1 MKNLF
6 SFCLLFL
13 FLQCCF
19 SSNIHAQ
26 EGEIRGKVTDET
38 GQTLIGATVVIK
50 GTTFGNVT
58 DINGEYILKAPIGT
72 HTMVFSYIGY
82 ENHEVKSVEVKP
94 TGVTIINAQLKT
106 AAMHLSECVVITG
119 SNRGISKG
127 KNRTKAPKRKPTQAK
142 VAHLA
147 KRNYDVKP
155 SPSPTKPNLK
165 ATKPTPNISKKQDS
179 YLNPLLSVTKNPL
192 STFSIDVD
200 NAAYS
205 YLRNN
210 LNHNTLP
217 HPYDIRIEEMI
228 NYFEYDYPTTNENI
242 PFSINTELSDCPW
255 NPKHQLALVGLQ
267 GKKIESQNLP
277 PQNLVFL
284 LDVSGSMNSSNK
296 LPLLKEAFKLLV
308 KQLRP
313 QDRVAMV
320 VYAGA
325 AGVVLPPTKGDQKAK
340 ILDALNQLEAGG
352 STAGGAGIELAYKL
366 AYQNFES
373 KGNNRVILATDGDF
387 NVGVSSNGGLT
398 QLIEEKRKTGIFLT
412 VLGFGTGNY
421 QDQKMEEL
429 SNHGNGNYAYIDNLK
444 EAQKVLIK
452 ELGGTLHTI
461 AKDVKLQLE
470 FNPKEV
476 QAYRLIGYVNRRLA
490 DEDFNDDTKDA
501 GEMGA
506 GHSVTA
512 LYEIVPSNVKYKDK
526 SPNIDALKYQ
536 TEKINKLHVTS
547 NNGEILTVKV
557 RYKKPTTDKSTK
569 TETTLLKADYQSFN
583 TASTNL
589 QWAST
594 VTSFGLL
601 LQKAS
606 LKKKLNYNDL
616 LKMAKNAKGEDRN
629 GYRQEMMEMIQ
640 KAEKLSKKTTLTANK

>member
-13 FLQCCF
+13 LLQCCF
-19 SSNIHAQ
+19 SSNILAQ

-38 GQTLIGATVVIK
+38 GQALIGATVVIQ
-50 GTTFGNVT
+50 GTTYGNVT
-58 DINGEYILKAPIGT
+58 DINGEYILKAPIGI

-82 ENHEVKSVEVKP
+82 QEHKVDSVEVKE
-94 TGVTIINAQLKT
+94 TGVTIINAQLKV
-106 AAMHLSECVVITG
+106 AAMQLSECVVITG
-119 SNRGISKG
+119 SSRGLLAG
-127 KNRTKAPKRKPTQAK
+127 KRRTKSPRKKPTRAK
-142 VAHLA
+142 VAQLA
-147 KRNYDVKP
+147 KNNYDI
-155 SPSPTKPNLK
+155 
-165 ATKPTPNISKKQDS
+165 KPTPSPNKPALETIKPAPNTSKKQDAH
-179 YLNPLLSVTKNPL
+179 LNPLLSVAKNPL

-210 LNHNTLP
+210 LNSNTLP
-217 HPYDIRIEEMI
+217 HAYDIRIEEMI
-228 NYFEYDYPTTNENI
+228 NYFEYDYPTSNEDV

-267 GKKIESQNLP
+267 GKKIESENLP

-284 LDVSGSMNSSNK
+284 LDVSGSMSSANK

-313 QDRVAMV
+313 QDRIAMV

-340 ILDALNQLEAGG
+340 ILDALNKLQAGG
-352 STAGGAGIELAYKL
+352 STAGGAGIELAYNL

-387 NVGVSSNGGLT
+387 NVGVSSNNGLV

-512 LYEIVPSNVKYKDK
+512 LYEIVPSNVKYKDQ
-526 SPNIDALKYQ
+526 SPDIDQLKYQ
-536 TEKINKLHVTS
+536 TEKANKLNATS
-547 NNGEILTVKV
+547 KNGEVLTVKV
-557 RYKKPTTDKSTK
+557 RYKKPTADKSTK
-569 TETTLLKADYQSFN
+569 TETTLLKTDYQSFN

-594 VTSFGLL
+594 VTTFGLV
-601 LQKAS
+601 LQKAP

-629 GYRQEMMEMIQ
+629 GYRQEMIEMIQ
-640 KAEKLSKKTTLTANK
+640 KVEKLSKKTALTANK

>member
-6 SFCLLFL
+6 SFCLLFV

-19 SSNIHAQ
+19 SFNIHAQ

-38 GQTLIGATVVIK
+38 GQALIGVAVVVK
-50 GTTFGNVT
+50 GTTHGSIT
-58 DINGEYILKAPIGT
+58 DIDGKYILKAPVGT
-72 HTMVFSYIGY
+72 HTLVFSYIGY
-82 ENHEVKSVEVKP
+82 RNHEVDSVEVKP
-94 TGVTIINAQLKT
+94 TGVTIISAQLKV
-106 AAMHLSECVVITG
+106 AIMSLQECVVITG
-119 SNRGISKG
+119 SKKKRLFAG
-127 KNRTKAPKRKPTQAK
+127 KSRAKSPARKPKPTQSK
-142 VAHLA
+142 SVQLA
-147 KRNYDVKP
+147 KKDYDTKETLP
-155 SPSPTKPNLK
+155 SPNT
-165 ATKPTPNISKKQDS
+165 SKKQDS
-179 YLNPLLSVTKNPL
+179 YLNPLLSVVKNPL

-210 LNHNTLP
+210 LNRNTLP

-228 NYFEYDYPTTNENI
+228 NYFEYDYPTTNEDI

-267 GKKIESQNLP
+267 GRKIETAQMP

-284 LDVSGSMNSSNK
+284 MDVSGSMNNPNK
-296 LPLLKEAFKLLV
+296 LPLLKDAFKLLV
-308 KQLRP
+308 EQLRP
-313 QDRVAMV
+313 EDRVAMV

-325 AGVVLPPTKGDQKAK
+325 AGVVLPPTKGNQKAT
-340 ILDALNQLEAGG
+340 ILNALNKLEAGG
-352 STAGGAGIELAYKL
+352 STAGGAGIELAYDL
-366 AYQNFES
+366 AYQNFAS
-373 KGNNRVILATDGDF
+373 GGNNRVILATDGDF
-387 NVGVSSNGGLT
+387 NVGVSSNGQLT
-398 QLIEEKRKTGIFLT
+398 KLIEEKRKTGIFLT
-412 VLGFGTGNY
+412 VIGFGTGNY

-429 SNHGNGNYAYIDNLK
+429 SNHGNGNYAYIDNIK

-512 LYEIVPSNVKYKDK
+512 LYEIVPSNVPYKDE
-526 SPNIDALKYQ
+526 SSNIDGLKYQ
-536 TEKINKLHVTS
+536 TKKTTKS
-547 NNGEILTVKV
+547 NSFANTGEILTVKV
-557 RYKKPTTDKSTK
+557 RYKEPTADKSTQ
-569 TETTLLKADYQSFN
+569 TETTLVKTDYQSFD

-606 LKKKLNYNDL
+606 LKKKLSYNDL

-629 GYRQEMMEMIQ
+629 GYRQEMMKMIQ
-640 KAEKLSKKTTLTANK
+640 QAEKLSKKTTLTADN